1 MKIGQLIPTLTGYE
15 EIGIEQV
22 CGKSLE
28 ELIDTGTEEHP
39 RVGRD
44 ILLGR
49 AMGAVLIARDQ
60 EIPLKA
66 AWVKVLAMPQRDLGG
81 LFEDEDEDDVD
92 EVLDDEPTTDA
103 GKGGSVSESEPTS

>member
-15 EIGIEQV
+15 ELGIEQV

-39 RVGRD
+39 RAGRD

-49 AMGAVLIARDQ
+49 AMGAVIVARQ
-60 EIPLKA
+60 EEIPLKA
-66 AWVKVLAMPQRDLGG
+66 AWAKVLAMPQREMGE
-81 LFEDEDEDDVD
+81 LFEDEDDED
-92 EVLDDEPTTDA
+92 EVLEDEPTTDA
-103 GKGGSVSESEPTS
+103 GKDDSANESEPTS